1 MTQATW
7 VVNWQETEGRH
18 LAPGTS
24 MLPRSKERAFDT
36 SAAAVSFAMSLPVG
50 YRGSIQLHIP
60 GGQIA
65 EFPSIERMHEA
76 QKLADNK

>member
-1 MTQATW
+1 MPQATW
-7 VVNWQETEGRH
+7 VVSWQETEGRH
-18 LAPGTS
+18 MA
-24 MLPRSKERAFDT
+24 KERAFDT
-36 SAAAVSFAMSLPVG
+36 SEAAVSFAMSLPVD

-65 EFPSIERMHEA
+65 EFPTIERMHEA